1 MNAVRPGKDASGT
14 FPEIQMRRF
23 ANKRYQPLAGDEA
36 PEESSSR
43 AEGSKTDDVKYRDN
57 DGDEVDLDFGEEF
70 SPEIEDP
77 DKDETHVTG
86 RLLAARKSLE
96 LGVPGEEQRFWF
108 QRSKKR
114 YDPEA
119 IATQPSVFDDPETAE
134 EYRPGDDWENIHRF
148 DPDERWSWGE
158 EHKLIRK
165 IDRRIMI
172 FAAVMFMALE
182 LDRSNISQALTDN
195 FLEDLNMTTNGKFRW
210 NPGKSTNIILI
221 GHRLQYWQQCI
232 QVCFPLRR
240 ASFSIDS
247 QNGRA

>member
-1 MNAVRPGKDASGT
+1 MHGVSNVIKDVIFLPFGLCCELYLQAGPMRALTSGKDASGT

-36 PEESSSR
+36 PEEASSR
-43 AEGSKTDDVKYRDN
+43 AEGSKTDYAKYRD
-57 DGDEVDLDFGEEF
+57 DDEDEADLDFGEEF
-70 SPEIEDP
+70 SPEIEDL
-77 DKDETHVTG
+77 DKDETHVAG

-96 LGVPGEEQRFWF
+96 LGAPGEEQRFWF

-114 YDPEA
+114 YDPDA

-172 FAAVMFMALE
+172 FAAIMFMALE

-195 FLEDLNMTTNGKFRW
+195 FLEDLNMTTNGKFWW
-210 NPGKSTNIILI
+210 NPHFQDIILTE
-221 GHRLQYWQQCI
+221 Y
-232 QVCFPLRR
+232 
-240 ASFSIDS
+240 
-247 QNGRA
+247 